1 MSQLSAAA
9 RALALLLFAT
19 AAPSLAA
26 PAAAPA
32 ESPAETIAPEIVSAD
47 FTALYET
54 LQASHFNLY
63 ARRSK
68 ADYDRLF
75 QAMQAGIT
83 APMTRAEAIAL
94 YQRFMAHGR
103 IAHARIDAAGEAYG
117 RYRSAGGAAFP
128 LGIRMQG
135 DRMFVA
141 RNRSGVADVHAGDE
155 ILSINGEPA
164 VHWRDSAGQ
173 IISADTPYMLGAML
187 EWDFPRVVW
196 TRLGSVPAFTLRLRR
211 PGSADVTVA
220 VPARTADE
228 MKAAEASQAPQLA
241 LSWTKREA
249 RMLDN
254 GIAYLRPGPTYNA
267 EGDEAHMYD
276 NSGFRIF
283 IDKAFADFR
292 AAGATQLLIDLR
304 DNPGG
309 DNSFSDL
316 MIAWFADRPFR
327 FNSKFRI
334 KVSPATV
341 ASNAARLTVAGNDP
355 TGISAKMAAAFKGVA
370 PGTIIDF
377 PIPEAQPRA
386 GDRFTGGVH
395 ALINRHSYSNTVAM
409 AATIQDYRFGSIIGE
424 ETSDLATTYGA
435 MEQFKLPRTGIAVGY
450 PKALIVRPNGNMA
463 DCGVVPDTAITTPI
477 VESPDDPV
485 LQAAVARLRQAAA
498 R

>member
-1 MSQLSAAA
+1 MAFRISAALGC
-9 RALALLLFAT
+9 ALVLLA

-26 PAAAPA
+26 PVVPAAAAPA
-32 ESPAETIAPEIVSAD
+32 ELLAPETVSAD
-47 FTALYET
+47 FTALYDT

-68 ADYDRLF
+68 AEYDRLF
-75 QAMQAGIT
+75 RDMQAGIK
-83 APMTRAEAIAL
+83 APMTRAEAIAM

-103 IAHARIDAAGEAYG
+103 IAHARIDSASEAYAT
-117 RYRSAGGAAFP
+117 YQSKGGAAFP
-128 LGIRMQG
+128 IGIRMQG
-135 DRMFVA
+135 GRMFIA
-141 RNRSGVADVHAGDE
+141 RNRSGLADERAGDE
-155 ILSINGEPA
+155 IVSINGEPA
-164 VHWRDSAGQ
+164 VRWRDCAGQ

-211 PGSADVTVA
+211 PGSADLTVE

-228 MKAAEASQAPQLA
+228 MKAAEATLPPQLA
-241 LSWTKREA
+241 LSWTKREV
-249 RMLDN
+249 RMLGN

-276 NSGFRIF
+276 NSGFRLF
-283 IDKAFADFR
+283 IDKAFTDFR

-316 MIAWFADRPFR
+316 VIAWFADRPFR
-327 FNSKFRI
+327 FNSKFQI

-341 ASNAARLTVAGNDP
+341 ASNAARLTAAGNDP
-355 TGISAKMAAAFKGVA
+355 TGISAEMAAAFKGVT

-386 GDRFTGGVH
+386 GDRFTGRVH

-409 AATIQDYRFGSIIGE
+409 AATIQDYRFGIIMGE

-435 MEQFKLPRTGIAVGY
+435 MEQFKLPGTGISIGY
-450 PKALIVRPNGNMA
+450 PKALIVRPNGSMA
-463 DCGVVPDTAITTPI
+463 DRGVVPDTAIATPI
-477 VESPDDPV
+477 TESPDDPV
-485 LQAAVARLRQAAA
+485 LEAAIARLRQVPTPD
-498 R
+498 